1 MKKLLAIVLAALMIF
16 TLVAPASAATIPDE
30 VVEKVST
37 IVPVEV
43 TAKVNVFTAFL
54 SSIKDF
60 VHKIV
65 GTITQTFK
73 SECPFCDG
81 THLTG
86 APSVK
91 VEVLEGEYVVN
102 VDGNDYVLDLAYNF
116 EPAAITE
123 EAEKFAYWHA
133 DFVVT
138 SSKDVNNLLVAG
150 QYDAYSENY
159 VGLFVDLKAG
169 EEVRFIE
176 KYDEQFIDREITVNC
191 KELLEDVKSFNCGIY
206 NAEEDN
212 IGATITVE
220 LRLYETMDPAE
231 TEHNTTNI
239 ETGRWVTVATVPCT
253 IMAA

>member
-1 MKKLLAIVLAALMIF
+1 MGSFLIIVKKYDNIKLLNHYGGIMKNYKLMLVSLLCVGAFTSCNKPEDNLKRDISTTIYLAG
-16 TLVAPASAATIPDE
+16 D
-30 VVEKVST
+30 ST
-37 IVPVEV
+37 
-43 TAKVNVFTAFL
+43 
-54 SSIKDF
+54 
-60 VHKIV
+60 
-65 GTITQTFK
+65 
-73 SECPFCDG
+73 
-81 THLTG
+81 
-86 APSVK
+86 VK
-91 VEVLEGEYVVN
+91 TYE
-102 VDGNDYVLDLAYNF
+102 D
-116 EPAAITE
+116 
-123 EAEKFAYWHA
+123 
-133 DFVVT
+133 
-138 SSKDVNNLLVAG
+138 NLLVGYEDTSYTHGEGAFIVNEVANKLQSIG
-150 QYDAYSENY
+150 IEKQDF